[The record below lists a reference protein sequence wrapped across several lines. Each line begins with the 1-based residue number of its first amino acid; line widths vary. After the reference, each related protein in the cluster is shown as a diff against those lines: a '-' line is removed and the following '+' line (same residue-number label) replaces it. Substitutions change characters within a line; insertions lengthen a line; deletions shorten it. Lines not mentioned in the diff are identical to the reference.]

1 MVAGGDKQQLQ
12 FGAFGR
18 SVVGDLGGRGGV
30 IDTNV
35 ANPMGI
41 WPEQLDFAMT
51 KATNAVRPRAGMS

>member
-1 MVAGGDKQQLQ
+1 
-12 FGAFGR
+12 
-18 SVVGDLGGRGGV
+18 V
-30 IDTNV
+30 IDAHV